1 MAKSRRSLSLSLV
14 RCVVFTLTALLIST
28 IPLIADSIDER
39 IKVLEVELQ
48 KAMKS
53 TYLPN
58 DEQLSRIKKEL
69 DLLKMQQE
77 LDSIKSKRTQIPQIQ
92 EKQIPQYYESQTSQT
107 QDSRFDWA
115 NQSNYQE
122 TKAKEYRV
130 SNYNGNATTRSGY
143 FFGIEAGYVEARG
156 SLLLTHAS
164 IIKNPLQTGQQIFP
178 ASSFSTGEKKGGVNY
193 GVMMGYAHFFNNY
206 FGGRIYG
213 SLNALHIKFSNE
225 GIESVDTLLSAL
237 YWGMNVD
244 LIANFVALRN
254 FDMGVYVGVFL
265 GANTFLETG
274 YTDYIVRVSEMSGF
288 KVSRTHFDIALNV
301 GLRTMIAK
309 NVGLEV
315 ALRVPFLKSYAV
327 NEDAYNLQNGAYM
340 GVYQIYFKQN
350 YNVNLRLLYKF

>member
-92 EKQIPQYYESQTSQT
+92 ENQIPQYYESQTSQT

-156 SLLLTHAS
+156 SLLLMG
-164 IIKNPLQTGQQIFP
+164 IMRID
-178 ASSFSTGEKKGGVNY
+178 EKKGGVNY

-237 YWGMNVD
+237 YWGMNAD
-244 LIANFVALRN
+244 LIVNVLALRN
-254 FDMGVYVGVFL
+254 FDLGVYVGIFL

>member
-1 MAKSRRSLSLSLV
+1 MAKSRRSLSLV
-14 RCVVFTLTALLIST
+14 RCAVFILTALLIST
-28 IPLIADSIDER
+28 IPLSADNIDER
-39 IKVLEVELQ
+39 IKALEVEFQ

-77 LDSIKSKRTQIPQIQ
+77 LDSIKSKRTQSPQTQ
-92 EKQIPQYYESQTSQT
+92 EKQTTQYYESQTPQT
-107 QDSRFDWA
+107 QDSRFGGA
-115 NQSNYQE
+115 NQSNYKE
-122 TKAKEYRV
+122 TKAQEYRV

-143 FFGIEAGYVEARG
+143 FFGVEAGYIESRG
-156 SLLLTHAS
+156 SLLLTG
-164 IIKNPLQTGQQIFP
+164 IMRID
-178 ASSFSTGEKKGGVNY
+178 EKKGGVNY
-193 GVMMGYAHFFNNY
+193 GVMMGYTHFFNNY

-213 SLNALHIKFSNE
+213 SLNALHIKFSND
-225 GIESVDTLLSAL
+225 GMQSVDTLLSAL

-254 FDMGVYVGVFL
+254 FDMGVYVGVFV

-274 YTDYIVRVSEMSGF
+274 YFDYIAKESKTNGF
-288 KVSRTHFDIALNV
+288 KVNRIAFDVALNV
-301 GLRTMIAK
+301 GLRTAIAK
-309 NVGLEV
+309 NIGLEV

-327 NEDAYNLQNGAYM
+327 NENAYRINSAYL

>member
-1 MAKSRRSLSLSLV
+1 MAKSRCSLSLSLV
-14 RCVVFTLTALLIST
+14 RCAVFILTALLIST
-28 IPLIADSIDER
+28 IPLSADSIDER
-39 IKVLEVELQ
+39 IKTLEAELQ

-77 LDSIKSKRTQIPQIQ
+77 LDSIKSKRTQSPQVQ
-92 EKQIPQYYESQTSQT
+92 EKQTTQYESQTPQT
-107 QDSRFDWA
+107 QDSRFGGV
-115 NQSNYQE
+115 NQSNYKE
-122 TKAKEYRV
+122 TKAQEYRV

-143 FFGIEAGYVEARG
+143 FFGVEAGYIEAKG
-156 SLLLTHAS
+156 GLLLAHAS
-164 IIKNPLQTGQQIFP
+164 IMRNPLTGQLFP
-178 ASSFSTGEKKGGVNY
+178 ASSFSLDEKKGGVNY
-193 GVMMGYAHFFNNY
+193 GVMAGYTHFFNNY

-213 SLNALHIKFSNE
+213 SLNALHIKFSND
-225 GIESVDTLLSAL
+225 GMQSVDTLLSAL

-254 FDMGVYVGVFL
+254 FDMGVYVGVFV

-274 YTDYIVRVSEMSGF
+274 YFDYIAKESKTNGF
-288 KVSRTHFDIALNV
+288 KVNRIAFDVALNV
-301 GLRTMIAK
+301 GLRTAIAK
-309 NVGLEV
+309 NIGLEV
-315 ALRVPFLKSYAV
+315 AVRVPFLKSYAV
-327 NEDAYNLQNGAYM
+327 NEDAYRRVDGAYL

>member
-1 MAKSRRSLSLSLV
+1 MAKSRRSLSLV

-48 KAMKS
+48 KVMKS

-58 DEQLSRIKKEL
+58 DEQLSRIKKEI

-77 LDSIKSKRTQIPQIQ
+77 LDSIKSKRTQSPQIQ

-156 SLLLTHAS
+156 SLLLMD
-164 IIKNPLQTGQQIFP
+164 IMRIV
-178 ASSFSTGEKKGGVNY
+178 EKKGGVNY

-237 YWGMNVD
+237 YWGMNAD
-244 LIANFVALRN
+244 LIVNVLALRN
-254 FDMGVYVGVFL
+254 FDLGVYVGVFL
-265 GANTFLETG
+265 GANTFLEMG

-315 ALRVPFLKSYAV
+315 ALRAPFLKSYAV

>member
-1 MAKSRRSLSLSLV
+1 MAKSRRSLSLSLSLV
-14 RCVVFTLTALLIST
+14 RCAVFILTALLISA
-28 IPLIADSIDER
+28 IPLSADSIDER
-39 IKVLEVELQ
+39 IKALEVELQ

-77 LDSIKSKRTQIPQIQ
+77 LDSIKSKRTQSPQTQ
-92 EKQIPQYYESQTSQT
+92 EKQTTQYYESQTPQT
-107 QDSRFDWA
+107 QDSRFGGV
-115 NQSNYQE
+115 NQSNYKE
-122 TKAKEYRV
+122 TKAQEYRV

-143 FFGIEAGYVEARG
+143 FFGVEAGYIEAKG
-156 SLLLTHAS
+156 GLLLAHAS
-164 IIKNPLQTGQQIFP
+164 IMRNPLTGQLFP
-178 ASSFSTGEKKGGVNY
+178 ASSFSLDEKKGGVNY
-193 GVMMGYAHFFNNY
+193 GVMAGYTHFFNNY

-213 SLNALHIKFSNE
+213 SLNALYIKFSND
-225 GIESVDTLLSAL
+225 GMQSVDTLLSAL

-254 FDMGVYVGVFL
+254 FDMGVYVGVFV

-274 YTDYIVRVSEMSGF
+274 YADYIIRMGEMSGF
-288 KVSRTHFDIALNV
+288 KVNRTSFDFALNV
-301 GLRTMIAK
+301 GLCAVIAK
-309 NVGLEV
+309 NIGLEV
-315 ALRVPFLKSYAV
+315 AVRVPFLKSYAV
-327 NEDAYNLQNGAYM
+327 NEDAYMRVDGAYL

>member
-77 LDSIKSKRTQIPQIQ
+77 LDSIKSKRTQSPQIQ
-92 EKQIPQYYESQTSQT
+92 ENQIPQYYESQTSQT

-156 SLLLTHAS
+156 SLLLTG
-164 IIKNPLQTGQQIFP
+164 IIRID
-178 ASSFSTGEKKGGVNY
+178 EKKGGVNY

-237 YWGMNVD
+237 YWGMNAD

-309 NVGLEV
+309 NVGFEV